1 MAIDLPGTGEVVEIV
16 DTRFG
21 LMAVGIDDA
30 GTTLWTSSN
39 GITWD
44 QATASDGHLAGAEVN
59 ALVETELVGAT
70 VTVVVENGQMAR
82 LWEWVPPAG

>member
-30 GTTLWTSSN
+30 GTTLWTSTN
-39 GITWD
+39 GIT
-44 QATASDGHLAGAEVN
+44 GIR
-59 ALVETELVGAT
+59 
-70 VTVVVENGQMAR
+70 NGIR
-82 LWEWVPPAG
+82 RGTSPVPKSMR